1 MIGNHLQ
8 RLFPL
13 VSTSSAR
20 SKTNRTPSTSVAHRP
35 ARLPQSQ
42 PMQRSVG
49 TPVSDSE
56 SSSPGS
62 PPSDD
67 DLIFESA
74 TSTYASSQPLL
85 THLPDT
91 LHNPLHSGDP
101 TLLCILAHKVPL
113 TLRCRRASVKIVHQ
127 TQRTTIFHTIN
138 TPYLRGLFGRG
149 GHRPCRTSTGA
160 EVCAARRYFCP
171 RRSYYTAT
179 TRSLLR

>member
-20 SKTNRTPSTSVAHRP
+20 SKTNRTPSTSMAPRP
-35 ARLPQSQ
+35 ARMPQSQ

-49 TPVSDSE
+49 THVSDSE

-67 DLIFESA
+67 DLIFESV
-74 TSTYASSQPLL
+74 TSTHAHPQPLL

-91 LHNPLHSGDP
+91 LHNPLNSSDP
-101 TLLCILAHKVPL
+101 TLLCILAHKIPL
-113 TLRCRRASVKIVHQ
+113 TVR
-127 TQRTTIFHTIN
+127 
-138 TPYLRGLFGRG
+138 
-149 GHRPCRTSTGA
+149 
-160 EVCAARRYFCP
+160 
-171 RRSYYTAT
+171 
-179 TRSLLR
+179 